1 MILVVVEQSDG
12 TVDRASLTALA
23 FGRHLAGM
31 LGAQVSAVAFG
42 PSAEAA
48 LAALGPAGVVRGWA
62 IQTPSLD
69 GYAPAAWA
77 RGTGQLSTSVGARI
91 ILGPGT
97 QRGNEVMA
105 HVAAQL
111 GLPMAANCLEVRS
124 ADPFVVMRQRWGGSV
139 LEEARL
145 DASVRCL
152 TVAENAPVAELAPVA
167 PSGEPS
173 AAGGEPSAA
182 GAEPSPAG
190 AEPVLVGRFVPALS
204 HGDLRSRVMRT
215 VPRASA
221 GIPLAGARVVVGGG
235 RGVGSAAAFGPL
247 EELAALLGGAVGVSR
262 VVTSAG
268 WRPHTEQVGQTGTR
282 IAPEVYLA
290 CGISGAIQH
299 IVGCAGART
308 IIAINT
314 DPEAPIL
321 SRASYAVI
329 GDLHA
334 VVPAVSAEIRRVRG
348 GG

>member
-1 MILVVVEQSDG
+1 MILVVVEHSGG
-12 TVDRASLTALA
+12 TADRASLTALA
-23 FGRHLAGM
+23 FGRHLAGL

-42 PSAEAA
+42 SGAETA
-48 LAALGPAGVVRGWA
+48 LAAIGSAGLVRGWA
-62 IQTPSLD
+62 IQTPSPD

-77 RGTGQLSTSVGARI
+77 RGTGQLATSVGARV

-152 TVAENAPVAELAPVA
+152 TVAENAPVAELAPVTA
-167 PSGEPS
+167 S
-173 AAGGEPSAA
+173 GEPSAA
-182 GAEPSPAG
+182 GAEPSAAG
-190 AEPVLVGRFVPALS
+190 AEPVLVERFVPALS
-204 HGDLRSRVMRT
+204 DGDLRSRVVRT
-215 VPRASA
+215 VPRESA

-247 EELAALLGGAVGVSR
+247 DELAALLGGAVGVSR

-314 DPEAPIL
+314 DPDAPIL

-334 VVPAVSAEIRRVRG
+334 VVPAISAEIRRVRRVG
-348 GG
+348 